1 MCVCQAASPNHVD
14 AAQDPQLQC
23 PEYVHVANI
32 STRKNTYCA
41 AQRYRQESSS
51 FLGPSFSG
59 LTSPTNISY
68 SHLMCPIASVM
79 ESENQLAAN
88 MFTRNQEIRMRWLQV
103 KISHS
108 NLPTGFHP
116 LNQHMVDCDLSS
128 LLALYTLL
136 IQSQALLQLIHQ
148 FGGSKPISAN
158 FKCQSVI
165 QQVSFGKFVH
175 SSVHSRLPFVL
186 LAFVGHIPQY
196 SSSMVRLQ
204 RLHSIVS
211 A

>member
-23 PEYVHVANI
+23 PEYVHVANMPA
-32 STRKNTYCA
+32 RKNTYCA

-68 SHLMCPIASVM
+68 SHLMSHCVSYGIR
-79 ESENQLAAN
+79 ESTCCKHVYYKSRDKDE
-88 MFTRNQEIRMRWLQV
+88 RWLQV

-136 IQSQALLQLIHQ
+136 IQSQALLQLLHQ
-148 FGGSKPISAN
+148 FGGSKLISAN

-175 SSVHSRLPFVL
+175 SSVHARLPFVL

-196 SSSMVRLQ
+196 GSSMVRLQ